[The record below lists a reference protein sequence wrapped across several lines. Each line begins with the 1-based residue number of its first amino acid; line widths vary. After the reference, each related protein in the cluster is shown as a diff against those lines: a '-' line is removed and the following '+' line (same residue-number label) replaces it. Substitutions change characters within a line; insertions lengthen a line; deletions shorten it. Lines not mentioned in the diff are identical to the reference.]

1 MYPISIINSIPKLI
15 LHYTYTRAINFVVL
29 EDPYLNDGLAC
40 RFNTIGVGHGMDVV
54 GVGLVQV
61 EYVSI
66 LPQHFQVDS
75 ISLQSPHPLLPWLR
89 ALR

>member
-1 MYPISIINSIPKLI
+1 M
-15 LHYTYTRAINFVVL
+15 VL

-40 RFNTIGVGHGMDVV
+40 CFNTIGVGHGMDVV

-75 ISLQSPHPLLPWLR
+75 ISLQPPHPLLPRLR
-89 ALR
+89 ALRQVALLDAWSLMHDSLAI